1 MGEIKDIEDK
11 LKGMEENRIRLAQER
26 LPKFEELQRKRYKA
40 MLRKEEK
47 EENLR
52 MKFGWY
58 EQMVPDINYNLVEEN
73 APMVSLIWFKI
84 IIFSIL

>member
-1 MGEIKDIEDK
+1 
-11 LKGMEENRIRLAQER
+11 
-26 LPKFEELQRKRYKA
+26 